1 MRHSSSENWKSPQH
15 LGVDLEAAIVKKLRL
30 PTLILAALALVPV
43 EARADIITY
52 HFSGTVNSITDT
64 STNHFVP
71 TSIHNGSTFVGTFS
85 FDNSAP
91 GQVSGGNAFYRGTAL
106 KLSASVT
113 IDGTFNYTLTT
124 PTASDEIDILGTS
137 FEFFKRGP
145 TVFESFAPNP
155 PFSHFEFL
163 GKTQTD
169 ILANAVVNGAGA
181 SAGVSDQ
188 QTPGSPYYFIGA
200 GISQLSA
207 IPEPATLLLLGT
219 GAVCLAAFWR
229 RQVKAGS

>member
-1 MRHSSSENWKSPQH
+1 
-15 LGVDLEAAIVKKLRL
+15 VKILRL
-30 PTLILAALALVPV
+30 PTLVLAALALVSD

-52 HFSGTVNSITDT
+52 GFSGTVNSITDT

-113 IDGTFNYTLTT
+113 IDGTFTYTLTT

-169 ILANAVVNGAGA
+169 ILANALVNGTGA
-181 SAGVSDQ
+181 SSGVSDQ
-188 QTPGSPYYFIGA
+188 QTSGSPYYFIGA
-200 GISQLSA
+200 NISSAQLSA
-207 IPEPATLLLLGT
+207 IPEPATLLLMGT
-219 GAVCLAAFWR
+219 GAVCVAAFWR
-229 RQVKAGS
+229 RQVKA

>member
-1 MRHSSSENWKSPQH
+1 
-15 LGVDLEAAIVKKLRL
+15 VKMLRL
-30 PTLILAALALVPV
+30 LTFVPAVLALVPV
-43 EARADIITY
+43 QARADIITY
-52 HFSGTVNSITDT
+52 DFSGTVNSITDT

-91 GQVSGGNAFYRGTAL
+91 GQVSGGNAFYRGNAL

-113 IDGTFNYTLTT
+113 IDGTFTYTLTT

-169 ILANAVVNGAGA
+169 ILANALVNGTGA
-181 SAGVSDQ
+181 SSGVSDQ

-200 GISQLSA
+200 GISSAQLSA
-207 IPEPATLLLLGT
+207 IPEPATLLLMGT
-219 GAVCLAAFWR
+219 GVICMASCWR
-229 RQVKAGS
+229 RQLKARS